1 MPYCKRGLL
10 FQLIK
15 VKEFSEDGSVVN
27 SGDKDTS
34 VVPGDSVPK
43 SMQL

>member
-1 MPYCKRGLL
+1 MPFCKQGLL
-10 FQLIK
+10 FQLLK
-15 VKEFSEDGSVVN
+15 VKDFSEDGSVVN

-34 VVPGDSVPK
+34 IVSGDAVPK